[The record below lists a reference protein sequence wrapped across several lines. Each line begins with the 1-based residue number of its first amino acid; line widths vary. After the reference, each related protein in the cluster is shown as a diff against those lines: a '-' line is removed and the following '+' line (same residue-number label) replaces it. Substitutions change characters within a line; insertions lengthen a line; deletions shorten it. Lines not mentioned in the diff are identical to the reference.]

1 MGQSYTLQYF
11 GKAEQ
16 IALSRLELP
25 PTWPKLWLH
34 QHAAAVLP
42 CLARCRCRGG
52 RSNSWAAQRE
62 RTFRNRAPKSIPI
75 TAPEVVVASSKTTAT
90 AALPLFCM

>member
-11 GKAEQ
+11 AKAEQ

-34 QHAAAVLP
+34 QHAAAELP
-42 CLARCRCRGG
+42 CLARCRCRGCLC
-52 RSNSWAAQRE
+52 RAAQRE